1 MASIKI
7 KPICSIYNK
16 KKLIDIIPNSFI
28 TKFNNFLEKSNSSD
42 KQQYIHHI
50 KLIKKNL
57 SLANTCYLI
66 CYYRDAH
73 LNTIVDPTKKEI
85 LQLKINLTKRYII
98 RNRFIK
104 IILKYLPIID
114 DPKSIIYSFIGIE
127 TVDDLFNVINNY
139 DNEVNL

>member
-1 MASIKI
+1 
-7 KPICSIYNK
+7 
-16 KKLIDIIPNSFI
+16 
-28 TKFNNFLEKSNSSD
+28 
-42 KQQYIHHI
+42 
-50 KLIKKNL
+50 
-57 SLANTCYLI
+57 
-66 CYYRDAH
+66 
-73 LNTIVDPTKKEI
+73 PTKKEI

>member
-66 CYYRDAH
+66 CYYRDDH